1 MGKRKRTLSSIESPD
16 TNKKENWNQQ
26 TSQTKDN
33 KQYEEYYK
41 LQGVVSEEEMKEFMT
56 VMVFTYFNE
65 LFIENGSPNYVSY

>member
-16 TNKKENWNQQ
+16 TNKKENWNLQ

>member
-1 MGKRKRTLSSIESPD
+1 MGKRKRTLSSIECAD
-16 TNKKENWNQQ
+16 TNKKENWNLQ

-56 VMVFTYFNE
+56 IMVFTYFNE
-65 LFIENGSPNYVSY
+65 LFIENGSSNYVSY

>member
-16 TNKKENWNQQ
+16 TNKKENWNLQ

-65 LFIENGSPNYVSY
+65 LFIETGSPNYVSY